1 MGLKSTFAN
10 AAAVA
15 FKAAD
20 DIPVDVILR
29 RTVAG
34 TYNPAT
40 GTTTP
45 STTTDYPAS
54 AIMGTYKQFELSGT
68 SILATDR
75 RATIQQSQVS
85 AMGTVTTSDKLIVGG
100 TTRTIV
106 NVGQDCAGVL
116 WVLQVRG

>member
-10 AAAVA
+10 AAATA

-29 RTVAG
+29 RTIPG

-40 GTTTP
+40 GKTGPATV
-45 STTTDYPAS
+45 TDYPAQ
-54 AIMGTYKQFELSGT
+54 AILGTYKQIELSGT

-85 AMGTVTTSDKLIVGG
+85 AMGTVTTSDKLVMGG
-100 TTRTIV
+100 TVKTIV

>member
-10 AAAVA
+10 AAATA

-29 RTVAG
+29 RTIPG

-40 GTTTP
+40 GKTGPATV
-45 STTTDYPAS
+45 TDYPAQ
-54 AIMGTYKQFELSGT
+54 AILGTYKQIELSGT

-85 AMGTVTTSDKLIVGG
+85 AMGTVTTSDKVVIGSTVK
-100 TTRTIV
+100 TIV
-106 NVGQDCAGVL
+106 NVGQDAAGIL
-116 WVLQVRG
+116 WVLQVR

>member
-1 MGLKSTFAN
+1 MGLKSVFAN

-20 DIPVDVILR
+20 DVPVDVILR
-29 RTVAG
+29 RTIPG

-40 GTTTP
+40 GKTGPATV
-45 STTTDYPAS
+45 TDYPAQ
-54 AIMGTYKQFELSGT
+54 AIMGQYKQQELAGT

-75 RATIQQSQVS
+75 KVTVRQAEVS
-85 AMGTVTTSDKLIVGG
+85 TMGTVTTSDKLVMGG
-100 TTRTIV
+100 TVKTIV

>member
-20 DIPVDVILR
+20 DVPQAVAIR

-40 GTTTP
+40 GKTGPATV
-45 STTTDYPAS
+45 TDYPAQ
-54 AIMGTYKQFELSGT
+54 AILGTYKQIELSGT
-68 SILATDR
+68 SILATDLK
-75 RATIQQSQVS
+75 ATIRQAEVA
-85 AMGTVTTSDKLIVGG
+85 AMGTVTTSDKLVMGG
-100 TTRTIV
+100 TVKTIV
-106 NVGQDCAGVL
+106 NVGQDAAGVL